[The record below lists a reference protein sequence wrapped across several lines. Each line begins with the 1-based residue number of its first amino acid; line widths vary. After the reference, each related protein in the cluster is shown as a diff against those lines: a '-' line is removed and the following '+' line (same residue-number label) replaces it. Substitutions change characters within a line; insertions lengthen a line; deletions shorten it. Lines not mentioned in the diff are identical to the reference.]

1 MLKGFALYFILSML
15 TRNPFLALI
24 LLFIIYAVAD
34 KAYFGFLPD
43 FFAPFKRNSR
53 IKTLLAELELNPAN
67 ADSAQELGV
76 LYFGKRN
83 YNRALQF
90 LQKANEKVFNS
101 PRLYLY
107 MGMAYMELNR
117 PTEGKQALDQ
127 AVGLDRKVGHGLPY
141 IYLLQYELKRSNLS
155 SDEIKAL
162 ENGLSSFAS
171 AENFYRMGVVYKK
184 HGDRQKARQM
194 FECAIR
200 EYSYVPKRLRRI
212 HRKWAVLSWM
222 NRL

>member
-24 LLFIIYAVAD
+24 LLFVIYAVAD

-43 FFAPFKRNSR
+43 FIAPFKRNNR

-76 LYFGKRN
+76 LYFEKRN

-90 LQKANEKVFNS
+90 LKKANEKVFNS

-117 PTEGKQALDQ
+117 STEGKQALDQ

-141 IYLLQYELKRSNLS
+141 IYLLQYELKRSNHFF
-155 SDEIKAL
+155 DEIKVL
-162 ENGLSSFAS
+162 EEGLSSFAS
-171 AENFYRMGVVYKK
+171 TENFYRMGVVYKK
-184 HGDRQKARQM
+184 QGDRQKARHM
-194 FECAIR
+194 FECAIQ

-212 HRKWAVLSWM
+212 HRKWAVFSWI